1 MEGLTV
7 QQLLVSVGIP
17 ALSSLIV
24 ALLAFRKDV
33 FINKNDSYEKQAER
47 TEERAR
53 RGEARIE
60 ALEKRND
67 EQDTLIIQQGAELAT
82 LTARVSV
89 LESGVHVLTAQ
100 LVREG
105 LEPSWVD
112 PGG

>member
-7 QQLLVSVGIP
+7 QQLLVSVGVP

-33 FINKNDSYEKQAER
+33 FINKNDSYEKQAMRRENR
-47 TEERAR
+47 IKVLEE
-53 RGEARIE
+53 
-60 ALEKRND
+60 RND
-67 EQDTLIIQQGAELAT
+67 EHDSMLMKQSAELAV
-82 LTARVSV
+82 LTARVTV

-112 PGG
+112 PGES